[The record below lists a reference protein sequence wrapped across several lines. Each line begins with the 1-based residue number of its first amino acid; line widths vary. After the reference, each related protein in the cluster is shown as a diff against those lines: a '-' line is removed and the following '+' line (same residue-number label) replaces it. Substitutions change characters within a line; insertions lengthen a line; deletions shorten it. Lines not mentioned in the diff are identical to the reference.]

1 MQRVRMRCAGT
12 SAALATALTIGGLAG
27 SSRADVQIGDWEQST
42 DGWIDWGTGSAIAP
56 PKYTY
61 STSGVTSGA
70 YALQVNQTGWNQNLA
85 IKLQNN
91 GLVDDFL
98 AHTKLRI
105 DLTVPQ
111 TTESG
116 WAKIEEI
123 TLNAQ
128 GASWGDY
135 KLTAPILFGW
145 PAGGGAAQSTS
156 LVFDYSAYLSDP
168 DVLALGHDPWWVE
181 IIITTNSDA
190 SHGVFQFDNAR
201 LTDPVPEPAALGVG
215 GAIMMG
221 LLCRPRRRA

>member
-1 MQRVRMRCAGT
+1 M
-12 SAALATALTIGGLAG
+12 SAALATALAIGGLAG
-27 SSRADVQIGDWEQST
+27 SSLADVQIGDWEQST
-42 DGWIDWGTGSAIAP
+42 DGWIDWGTGLPIAA

-61 STSGVTSGA
+61 STAGVTSGN

-91 GLVDDFL
+91 GLVDDFM
-98 AHTKLRI
+98 AHTKLQI
-105 DLTVPQ
+105 DLTVPS

-128 GASWGDY
+128 GANWGDY
-135 KLTAPILFGW
+135 KVTAPILFGW
-145 PAGGGAAQSTS
+145 PAGGGGAQSTT

-168 DVLALGHDPWWVE
+168 DVLTLGHDPWWVE

-190 SHGVFQFDNAR
+190 SHGVFLFDNAR
-201 LTDPVPEPAALGVG
+201 LTDPVPEPAALSVVG
-215 GAIMMG
+215 TVVMG
-221 LLCRPRRRA
+221 LLCRRRRA